1 MAADLKGNH
10 DNKGKQMEMFD
21 HITSCGEKRN
31 FSSFFSF
38 FPSCWNFL
46 STCRSVLVGLAFF
59 FAIGILLNVLAAF
72 IPLGDSPPSALV
84 LIVIAFYVLAPWP
97 NIIFKR
103 CGGSGGIDL
112 DGSGNVWKDM
122 GYFITGFLIV
132 SGLALPVALQQAG
145 RIGIGAMI
153 MSIAGGVVLYATV
166 AVYQHFF
173 SQKEEF

>member
-1 MAADLKGNH
+1 
-10 DNKGKQMEMFD
+10 MFVCCVR
-21 HITSCGEKRN
+21 CGEN
-31 FSSFFSF
+31 FSLENFFFSQ
-38 FPSCWNFL
+38 
-46 STCRSVLVGLAFF
+46 TVLVALAFF
-59 FAIGILLNVLAAF
+59 FAIGVLLNVLAAF
-72 IPLGDSPPSALV
+72 IKLEETVEPSALV

-103 CGGSGGIDL
+103 CGGGMDL
-112 DGSGNVWKDM
+112 DGSGSVWKDM

-145 RIGIGAMI
+145 KIGIGAMI

-173 SQKEEF
+173 SQKDEF